1 MKNQRRQVDDD
12 DGRVIC
18 SMSSVDGTAWQQ
30 KEIGPEGGYME
41 TPRRGDPLTPSEAR
55 RFTFQAVLASLLIV
69 SVFSVGWI
77 LFILFCTQI
86 WFK

>member
-1 MKNQRRQVDDD
+1 MKNRKKQFEDD

-18 SMSSVDGTAWQQ
+18 SMSSVEGTAWQQ
-30 KEIGPEGGYME
+30 QEPRPEGSYME
-41 TPRRGDPLTPSEAR
+41 NPGQGEPLTPSQAR

-69 SVFSVGWI
+69 SVFAVGWI